1 MEAGDQRQGPRQQR
15 HEHEHSVTSRAAPS
29 RTPGHGTRRDRR
41 GGCDFSQ
48 GRGAGEALSEG
59 RPRGNLG
66 DRHCGRGGAHAA
78 PGGGWGGV
86 SPACPPAGPRCLDL
100 VLRGDGRTKRRE
112 GFKQG
117 GGESHL
123 PVGKGS
129 VFALDRRGSVSQA
142 RFQKGKR
149 GSADCVRANRAVTW
163 GPGRAPGREDGAGAA
178 GERMTSA
185 RAQPVR
191 AAGTLPSAQ
200 CVPRAKTV
208 S

>member
-1 MEAGDQRQGPRQQR
+1 M
-15 HEHEHSVTSRAAPS
+15 
-29 RTPGHGTRRDRR
+29 
-41 GGCDFSQ
+41 
-48 GRGAGEALSEG
+48 
-59 RPRGNLG
+59 
-66 DRHCGRGGAHAA
+66 
-78 PGGGWGGV
+78 
-86 SPACPPAGPRCLDL
+86 
-100 VLRGDGRTKRRE
+100 KRRE

-149 GSADCVRANRAVTW
+149 GSADCVRANRAVAW

-191 AAGTLPSAQ
+191 AAGTLPSAR